1 MQINFKKLNQ
11 HATIPSRS
19 KEGDAGYDMT
29 ATDIEVN
36 GNILT
41 VHTGVAVEIPKGYAG
56 FLFPRS
62 SICKTDLSLTNSVGV
77 IDSNYRGEV
86 MCKFRIHDNTFE
98 QDNKNYYSVN
108 SRNNPKLYNIGDR
121 CCQLIILP
129 VPDFIFTEQS
139 ELTSTDRGSG
149 GFGSTGN

>member
-1 MQINFKKLNQ
+1 MKVNFKKLNPN
-11 HATIPSRS
+11 ATIPTRA

-29 ATDIEVN
+29 AIDIEIKN
-36 GNILT
+36 NILT
-41 VHTGVAVEIPKGYAG
+41 VHTGIALEIPIGYAG

-86 MCKFRIHDNTFE
+86 MCKFRIHDNVFE
-98 QDNKNYYSVN
+98 QNNNNLYSVN
-108 SRNNPKLYNIGDR
+108 SRNVNNIYKIGDR

-129 VPDFIFTEQS
+129 VPDISFVEQS
-139 ELTSTDRGSG
+139 ELTSSDRGSG